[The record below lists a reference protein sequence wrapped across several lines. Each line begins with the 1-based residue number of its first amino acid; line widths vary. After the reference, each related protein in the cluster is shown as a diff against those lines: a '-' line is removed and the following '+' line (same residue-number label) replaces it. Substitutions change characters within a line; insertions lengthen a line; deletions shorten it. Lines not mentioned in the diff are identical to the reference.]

1 MPSNYEAS
9 IPYPTPNPRPQME
22 EIAAG
27 LKTPST
33 AGGQL
38 LPNLFINP
46 DVYKDMN
53 GVAAGGG
60 GVTVWTPASGF
71 KARLTGMSFSASA
84 AVSVVFTD
92 ATSGAV
98 LWRTP
103 KLVADTPY
111 TVDIGNG
118 KATSSPNNAI
128 KATSSAAANITGTLY
143 GIEE

>member
-1 MPSNYEAS
+1 MPDNYTANL
-9 IPYPTPNPRPQME
+9 PYPTPNPRPQME

-27 LKTPST
+27 LKTPSA

-38 LPNLFINP
+38 LPNLLVQP
-46 DVYKDMN
+46 DKFKDLN

-60 GVTVWTPASGF
+60 VTVWAPATGY
-71 KARLTGMSFSASA
+71 KARLTGMSISVSA

-103 KLVADTPY
+103 KLLADTPY
-111 TVDIGNG
+111 TVDLGNG
-118 KATSSPNNAI
+118 QITTSPDNVI
-128 KATSSAAANITGTLY
+128 RATSSAAANITGTLY